1 MRFIQRLGLMLC
13 VLFCMEI
20 TALGVDRFDLS
31 YDEIKQL
38 DVEELQA
45 KPMVEVYGQVV
56 RFHSRDRGLF
66 LFNGKSGIYVQPKK
80 TWPRNIQLGSWIRVR
95 GTAAEGIYY
104 PIVRAEDISV
114 ERADI
119 DLEEAA
125 EFKPNS
131 FYDPNIDSQWVKTSG
146 LIIDYDAFPDRDH
159 IMLEMEV
166 FGSQASVQIP
176 YSEQNL
182 IDASEL
188 IFRSVQFSG
197 VACVQVNNRRQ
208 MTGRIFYIS
217 SMEDLKIIQ
226 TEARMNP
233 RVMTI
238 DHFLNENIEI
248 SNYVAVD
255 GVIAHIDE
263 KNLYLQDGVHHLHVR
278 IKEKADLNLG
288 DRVRVSGYAWSQPIS
303 RSLRAIELVK
313 IDDNQ
318 ALKPLEV
325 PFSDLRDPQYNH
337 ALACVDAWVVDIG
350 KSFGGASDSVVQSS
364 LLCRS
369 GEEVFECKVPTSV
382 VNSKVVKIGMQL
394 QLTGLV
400 NLEEAKDVPWRFSI
414 NRMWLQLRSIDDIVV
429 LTEAPWLTNQ
439 RLTFMI
445 ALMIGVIG
453 VTLFFV
459 ITLRKTVR
467 RQTKLIGSQIKNKSI
482 MSERQRIARELHDNL
497 DQGLAGIALQLSSS
511 IKLFERDAHAG
522 LKGMKR
528 IQEMLVYC
536 SEESRNAILELRGGW
551 LEKMD
556 ITNAIRQ
563 YSNLLDDQYS
573 VKITVSVKG
582 EKRRLERHMER
593 QIFSIAKEAMTNACK
608 HAKAEN
614 IDVCIDY
621 AETQFL
627 LVVTDDGIGFKDN
640 PLFKSGHFG
649 LLGMEERANRIA
661 GKLLIEDGE
670 LAGVRIKLSVSYNQD
685 QESYNG

>member
-56 RFHSRDRGLF
+56 RFHSRNRGLF
-66 LFNGKSGIYVQPKK
+66 LFNGESGIYVQPKK

-95 GTAAEGIYY
+95 GTATESIYY
-104 PIVRAEDISV
+104 PIVRAEDVSV

-119 DLEEAA
+119 DLEEAS

-131 FYDPNIDSQWVKTSG
+131 FYDPTIDSQWVKTSG

-313 IDDNQ
+313 MDDNQ

-325 PFSDLRDPQYNH
+325 PFSDLRD
-337 ALACVDAWVVDIG
+337 
-350 KSFGGASDSVVQSS
+350 
-364 LLCRS
+364 
-369 GEEVFECKVPTSV
+369 
-382 VNSKVVKIGMQL
+382 
-394 QLTGLV
+394 
-400 NLEEAKDVPWRFSI
+400 
-414 NRMWLQLRSIDDIVV
+414 
-429 LTEAPWLTNQ
+429 
-439 RLTFMI
+439 
-445 ALMIGVIG
+445 
-453 VTLFFV
+453 
-459 ITLRKTVR
+459 
-467 RQTKLIGSQIKNKSI
+467 
-482 MSERQRIARELHDNL
+482 
-497 DQGLAGIALQLSSS
+497 SS
-511 IKLFERDAHAG
+511 I
-522 LKGMKR
+522 
-528 IQEMLVYC
+528 
-536 SEESRNAILELRGGW
+536 
-551 LEKMD
+551 
-556 ITNAIRQ
+556 
-563 YSNLLDDQYS
+563 
-573 VKITVSVKG
+573 
-582 EKRRLERHMER
+582 
-593 QIFSIAKEAMTNACK
+593 
-608 HAKAEN
+608 
-614 IDVCIDY
+614 
-621 AETQFL
+621 
-627 LVVTDDGIGFKDN
+627 
-640 PLFKSGHFG
+640 
-649 LLGMEERANRIA
+649 
-661 GKLLIEDGE
+661 
-670 LAGVRIKLSVSYNQD
+670 
-685 QESYNG
+685 